1 MHYSRKLRAKGP
13 RRRIQGRQLEVKFT
27 RLRTGHIL
35 TRTYLFKIGQIA
47 SPLCPTCLVE
57 ETVEHLLIHCQKT
70 RQLRLPLVTLL
81 NSNKIPLTMEILL
94 GNPPDIDRVNQTEQ
108 RRISLKYIKNLP
120 ICPIP

>member
-13 RRRIQGRQLEVKFT
+13 RRRIQGRQLAVKFT

-35 TRTYLFKIGQIA
+35 TRAYLFKIGQIA

-70 RQLRLPLVTLL
+70 PTIRLPLIRNL

-94 GNPPDIDRVNQTEQ
+94 GNPQDINNVHQTEQ
-108 RRISLKYIKNLP
+108 RRLTLKYIKNLP
-120 ICPIP
+120 IFPIP